1 MMINELSI
9 IPISSIAPEK
19 RRIYGYTIIKATGA
33 PTKKRVLV
41 YNRGSDGIALG
52 YVASTISDA
61 TTGFWEIRGLPTMPE
76 NNLVV
81 TAFDDSKAYNCESFD
96 FQSLVV

>member
-1 MMINELSI
+1 MIGGLYTSQTTT
-9 IPISSIAPEK
+9 PTPEK
-19 RRIYGYTIIKATGA
+19 RRIYGYTVIKATGA

-41 YNRGSDGIALG
+41 YNRGSDGVALG
-52 YVASTISDA
+52 YVGSTISDE

-81 TAFDDSKAYNCESFD
+81 TAFDDTKTFNAEIYD

>member
-1 MMINELSI
+1 MMMGGLYQLQT
-9 IPISSIAPEK
+9 SSPTPEK
-19 RRIYGYTIIKATGA
+19 RRIYGYTTIKATGA

-52 YVASTISDA
+52 YVASTVSDA

-81 TAFDDSKAYNCESFD
+81 TAFDDAKGYNCESFD

>member
-1 MMINELSI
+1 MIIGGLILTQATQI
-9 IPISSIAPEK
+9 IPEK
-19 RRIYGYTIIKATGA
+19 RRIYGYTTIKATGA

-52 YVASTISDA
+52 YVASTISDEA
-61 TTGFWEIRGLPTMPE
+61 TGFWEIRGLPTMPE

-81 TAFDDSKAYNCESFD
+81 TAFDDTKVFNAEIYD
-96 FQSLVV
+96 FQSLVA